1 MPPGITTLAADAPQL
16 SAANTGFM
24 LICSALVMLMTPGL
38 AFFYGGMVRVK
49 STLNMLMM
57 SFISLGIVTILWV
70 LYGFSLAFGTDAGS
84 VIGWSSDF
92 VGLGGIGITE
102 LWDGT
107 TIPVYVFAVF
117 QLMFAVLTPALI
129 SGALADRVKFTSW
142 ALFITLWVTV
152 VYFPVAH
159 WVWGAGG
166 WLYELGVIDFAG
178 GTAVH
183 INAGA
188 AALGVI
194 LVIGKR
200 IGFKK
205 DPMRPHSLPLVM
217 LGAALLW
224 FGWFGFNAGSW
235 LGNDDGVGA
244 VMFLNTQ
251 VATGA
256 AVLGWLAYEKIR
268 HGSFTTLGAASGAV
282 AGLVAITPAGGSV
295 SPLGAIAVGVIAGV
309 LCAMAVGLKYRFGYD
324 DSLDVVGVHL
334 VGGVIGSLLVGFF
347 ATGGVQSDA
356 KGLFYGGGPDQ
367 LGKQAVG
374 VFAVLAYSLVV
385 SAALA
390 FVLDRTIGMRVGED
404 DEISGIDQV
413 EHAETAYDFSG
424 AGGGSAPVPR
434 PRPQARQRRRRT
446 RRWTHEAHHRSREA
460 TQAGRDQGGP
470 PGLRSPGPHGHGSQR
485 LRASARTHR
494 GLPRRRVHRRPR
506 TEDPYRGPRRGRGRR
521 TARRRGRQGRQDR
534 QDRRREGLERPG
546 RDRDPRTDRR
556 TRTRRTLTGRFP

>member
-1 MPPGITTLAADAPQL
+1 MPPGITTLAADKIEL

-70 LYGFSLAFGTDAGS
+70 LYGFSLAFGTDIGS
-84 VIGWSSDF
+84 VVGWSSEY
-92 VGLGGIGITE
+92 VGLSGIGVTE
-102 LWDGT
+102 LWDGY
-107 TIPVYVFAVF
+107 TIPVYVFAAF
-117 QLMFAVLTPALI
+117 QLMFAILTPALI
-129 SGALADRVKFTSW
+129 SGALADRVKFTAW
-142 ALFITLWVTV
+142 ALFVALWVTV

-159 WVWGAGG
+159 WVWGTGG
-166 WLYELGVIDFAG
+166 WLFEMGVIDFAG

-200 IGFKK
+200 VGFKK

-217 LGAALLW
+217 LGAGLLW

-251 VATGA
+251 VATA
-256 AVLGWLAYEKIR
+256 AAMLAWLAYEKIR

-295 SPLGAIAVGVIAGV
+295 SPLGAIAVGVIAGL
-309 LCAMAVGLKYRFGYD
+309 LCAMAVGLKYKLGYD
-324 DSLDVVGVHL
+324 DSLDVIGVHL
-334 VGGVIGSLLVGFF
+334 VGGIAGSLLVGFF

-356 KGLFYGGGPDQ
+356 KGLFYGGGLDQ

-385 SAALA
+385 SALLA
-390 FVLDRTIGMRVGED
+390 FVIDKVMGMRVPED
-404 DEISGIDQV
+404 DEVLGIDQV

-424 AGGGSAPVPR
+424 AGGGSAS
-434 PRPQARQRRRRT
+434 RT
-446 RRWTHEAHHRSREA
+446 AVSEPGRADRTGAA
-460 TQAGRDQGGP
+460 TQNKKVDA
-470 PGLRSPGPHGHGSQR
+470 
-485 LRASARTHR
+485 
-494 GLPRRRVHRRPR
+494 
-506 TEDPYRGPRRGRGRR
+506 
-521 TARRRGRQGRQDR
+521 
-534 QDRRREGLERPG
+534 
-546 RDRDPRTDRR
+546 
-556 TRTRRTLTGRFP
+556 

>member
-1 MPPGITTLAADAPQL
+1 MPPGITTLAADAPEL

-57 SFISLGIVTILWV
+57 SFISLGIVTVLWV
-70 LYGFSLAFGTDAGS
+70 LYGFSLAFGSDVGS
-84 VIGWSSDF
+84 VIGWSSEY
-92 VGLGGIGITE
+92 VGLSGIGVTE
-102 LWDGT
+102 LWDGY
-107 TIPVYVFAVF
+107 TIPVYVFAAF

-129 SGALADRVKFTSW
+129 SGALADRVKFTAW
-142 ALFITLWVTV
+142 ALFVVLWVTV

-159 WVWGAGG
+159 WVWGSGG
-166 WLYELGVIDFAG
+166 WLFEMGVIDFAG

-251 VATGA
+251 VATAA
-256 AVLGWLAYEKIR
+256 AVLGWLVYEKLR

-295 SPLGAIAVGVIAGV
+295 SPLGAIAIGVIAGV
-309 LCAMAVGLKYRFGYD
+309 LCAMAVGLKYKFGYD

-334 VGGVIGSLLVGFF
+334 VGGIIGSILVGFF

-356 KGLFYGGGPDQ
+356 AGLFYGGGVDQ
-367 LGKQAVG
+367 LGKQVVG
-374 VFAVLAYSLVV
+374 VVAVLAYSLVV
-385 SAALA
+385 SAVIALA
-390 FVLDRTIGMRVGED
+390 IHKTIGMRVSED
-404 DEISGIDQV
+404 DEVSGIDQV

-424 AGGGSAPVPR
+424 TGGGSVSRTTAPAPD
-434 PRPQARQRRRRT
+434 T
-446 RRWTHEAHHRSREA
+446 
-460 TQAGRDQGGP
+460 
-470 PGLRSPGPHGHGSQR
+470 
-485 LRASARTHR
+485 
-494 GLPRRRVHRRPR
+494 
-506 TEDPYRGPRRGRGRR
+506 
-521 TARRRGRQGRQDR
+521 TAAPKAKKVDA
-534 QDRRREGLERPG
+534 
-546 RDRDPRTDRR
+546 
-556 TRTRRTLTGRFP
+556 